1 MTDFTENLFIEN
13 SLIFDIEDK
22 YLPFESINY
31 NENPGLKFGILNLKV
46 GPAFLNEKLIYEFL
60 FTIDS
65 SGSMSDKCTD
75 GRTKI
80 QHIIYTITNM
90 IYYFKENSKLN
101 VFVTINTFDS
111 KLKNIVERTIINL
124 ENFQFIL
131 DKINTIVPKDSTNIE
146 LALNSVKKTITEIKN
161 INSEHQ
167 ISHIFMTDGEITQGC
182 ADYYNLSSL
191 IDRSI
196 SNIFIGFGLNH
207 DSVLLNTLSEGDN
220 SAYYFIDK
228 LENSGLVYG
237 EILHGIIYKLLY
249 NVKVN
254 IENGLIYNYKKNIW
268 VSNLLIGEI
277 VGEANKFYHIVSS
290 SPNKCSVKINAIKVI
305 DNFDIHL
312 NKIVCFIEDN
322 NKYNIN
328 YFTKFIFRQRTLE
341 HLFLVKDYLQRRN
354 DKNITNEEYI
364 YGYLNENEK
373 ESLSFKQEEKK
384 LRDKLTYFLEDLK
397 KYMNENNLKDDIFLK
412 NLCDDIYITFRTFA
426 TRFGSMFVTARQTNQ
441 GTQRCTTV
449 GNSIDTINNTKIP
462 TLKLPRLKKN
472 DLFINDDDSI
482 IDEKNNCFYSVDHEL
497 SDIGNTP
504 YLTPSSTQMMREIS
518 YNRNNNKNVFKLQE
532 EEDEET
538 QII

>member
-1 MTDFTENLFIEN
+1 MDFTENLYIEN
-13 SLIFDIEDK
+13 TLIFDNEDK

-31 NENPGLKFGILNLKV
+31 NENQCLKFGILNLKA
-46 GPAFLNEKLIYEFL
+46 GQAFLNEKLIYEFL

-65 SGSMSDKCTD
+65 SGSMSDKCAD

-80 QHIIYTITNM
+80 QHIIHTITNM

-111 KLKNIVERTIINL
+111 KLKNIVERTNINYD
-124 ENFQFIL
+124 NFQFIL

-182 ADYYNLSSL
+182 ADYNNLSSL
-191 IDRSI
+191 VDKSI
-196 SNIFIGFGLNH
+196 TNIFIGFGLDH
-207 DSVLLNTLSEGDN
+207 DSVLLNTLSEVEN

-249 NVKVN
+249 NVKIN
-254 IENGLIYNYKKNIW
+254 IENGLIYNFKTNIW

-277 VGEANKFYHIVSS
+277 VGEANKFFHIVSS
-290 SPNKCSVKINAIKVI
+290 SPNICSVKINATKVI
-305 DNFDIHL
+305 DNLDLHF
-312 NKIVCFIEDN
+312 NKIVNFN
-322 NKYNIN
+322 NNN
-328 YFTKFIFRQRTLE
+328 NNNNNLTKFIYRQRTLE
-341 HLFLVKDYLQRRN
+341 HLFSVKDFLRRRN

-364 YGYLNENEK
+364 FGYLNECEK
-373 ESLSFKQEEKK
+373 ESSFLKEEEKK
-384 LRDKLTYFLEDLK
+384 LRDKLTHFLEDLK
-397 KYMNENNLKDDIFLK
+397 KYMNENNLKDDIFWK
-412 NLCDDIYITFRTFA
+412 NLCDDIYITFRTFG
-426 TRFGSMFVTARQTNQ
+426 TRFGAMFVTARQTNQ

-472 DLFINDDDSI
+472 DLYINDDEYI
-482 IDEKNNCFYSVDHEL
+482 VDENRDCFYSVDHEL

-518 YNRNNNKNVFKLQE
+518 YNRNNHKNVFNLK